1 MAKNRNK
8 DSTRYYSNIHEE
20 SVSKALGGHRVSNSG
35 AGHFNKGDVN
45 IGDLML
51 VECKTSV
58 SEKESFSIKKE
69 WVDTLREE
77 CKATRIPFGALS
89 IRFSPE
95 GENLYVINESLM
107 EYLVYK
113 LKVDYKE

>member
-1 MAKNRNK
+1 MSKNRNK
-8 DSTRYYSNIHEE
+8 DSTRYYSNLHEE

-45 IGDLML
+45 IAGLML
-51 VECKTSV
+51 VECKTSMAK
-58 SEKESFSIKKE
+58 KESFSIKKE
-69 WVDTLREE
+69 WVDILMRE

-95 GENLYVINESLM
+95 GENLYVINEPLM
-107 EYLVYK
+107 EYLVDS
-113 LKVDYKE
+113 LKESYKE

>member
-8 DSTRYYSNIHEE
+8 DSTRYYSDLHEE
-20 SVSKALGGHRVSNSG
+20 SVSKALGGYRVSNSG

-45 IGDLML
+45 VGGLML
-51 VECKTSV
+51 VECKTSM
-58 SEKESFSIKKE
+58 SEKDSFSIKKE

-77 CKATRIPFGALS
+77 CKATRIPFEAIS

-95 GENLYVINESLM
+95 GENLYIINELLM
-107 EYLVYK
+107 SYLIDK
-113 LKVDYKE
+113 LKDDYKE

>member
-8 DSTRYYSNIHEE
+8 DSTRYYSNLHEE
-20 SVSKALGGHRVSNSG
+20 SVSKALGGYRVSNSG

-45 IGDLML
+45 IEDLVL
-51 VECKTSV
+51 VECKTSM
-58 SEKESFSIKKE
+58 SEKDSFSVKKE

-77 CKATRIPFGALS
+77 CKATRIPFGAIS

-95 GENLYVINESLM
+95 GENLYIINELLM
-107 EYLVYK
+107 SYLIDK
-113 LKVDYKE
+113 LKDDYKE

>member
-8 DSTRYYSNIHEE
+8 DSTRYYSNLHEE
-20 SVSKALGGHRVSNSG
+20 SVSKALGGYRVSNSG

-45 IGDLML
+45 ISGLML
-51 VECKTSV
+51 VECKTSM
-58 SEKESFSIKKE
+58 SEKDSFSVKKG

-77 CKATRIPFGALS
+77 CKTTRIPFEAIS

-95 GENLYVINESLM
+95 GENLYIINESLM
-107 EYLVYK
+107 KYLIEH
-113 LKVDYKE
+113 LKEEI

>member
-8 DSTRYYSNIHEE
+8 DSTRYYSDLHEE
-20 SVSKALGGHRVSNSG
+20 SVSKALGGYRVSNSG

-45 IGDLML
+45 IGDLVL
-51 VECKTSV
+51 VECKTSM
-58 SEKESFSIKKE
+58 SEKDSFSVKKE

-77 CKATRIPFGALS
+77 CKATRIPFEAIS

-95 GENLYVINESLM
+95 GENLYIINESLM
-107 EYLVYK
+107 GYLVDR
-113 LKVDYKE
+113 LKDDYKE

>member
-1 MAKNRNK
+1 MVKNRNK
-8 DSTRYYSNIHEE
+8 ESTRYYSNSHEE
-20 SVSKALGGHRVSNSG
+20 SVSKALGGYRVSNSG

-45 IGDLML
+45 IENLVL
-51 VECKTSV
+51 VECKTSM
-58 SEKESFSIKKE
+58 SEKGSFSVKKE
-69 WVDTLREE
+69 WIDTLREE
-77 CKATRIPFGALS
+77 CKATRIPFEAIS
-89 IRFSPE
+89 IRFSPG